1 MKKVC
6 KPICLLL
13 AIVSIFAMAGCK
25 KEEAK
30 SSTPNGSTVSGDPS
44 GKKYKVGIVQ
54 QLEQVNIHQAS
65 LFPEPDTVA
74 QYLRRK

>member
-54 QLEQVNIHQAS
+54 QLEHQA
-65 LFPEPDTVA
+65 LDAAT
-74 QYLRRK
+74 